1 MKQFILDNPDL
12 LAGKAMDNRAGVCV
26 LEHIAK
32 ELENEDLGVD
42 LYLVGTV
49 QEEVGTRGAKTKCF
63 IN

>member
-1 MKQFILDNPDL
+1 
-12 LAGKAMDNRAGVCV
+12 MDNRAGVCV

>member
-1 MKQFILDNPDL
+1 
-12 LAGKAMDNRAGVCV
+12 MDNRAGVCV

-49 QEEVGTRGAKTKCF
+49 QEEVGTRGAKTSVSL
-63 IN
+63 INPEFAIALRYH